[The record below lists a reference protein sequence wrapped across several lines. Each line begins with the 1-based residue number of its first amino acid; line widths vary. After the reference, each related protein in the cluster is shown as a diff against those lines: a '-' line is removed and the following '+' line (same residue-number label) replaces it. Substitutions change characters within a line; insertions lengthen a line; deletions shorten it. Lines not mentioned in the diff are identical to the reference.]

1 MIAQKQPYFK
11 SLWVKWSLTRVL
23 IVGASQHPNL
33 IFQKITPHS
42 LMIMNCHL
50 LIGCVSMRQ
59 KTKQKHFYVD
69 SLAECYSVVRKR
81 SEEHTSE
88 LQSRGHLVCRLLLE
102 NK

>member
-11 SLWVKWSLTRVL
+11 SLWVKSSLTRVL

-69 SLAECYSVVRKR
+69 SLEECYSLVRKHWR
-81 SEEHTSE
+81 K
-88 LQSRGHLVCRLLLE
+88 RVYYLVERKSVVCSPR
-102 NK
+102 